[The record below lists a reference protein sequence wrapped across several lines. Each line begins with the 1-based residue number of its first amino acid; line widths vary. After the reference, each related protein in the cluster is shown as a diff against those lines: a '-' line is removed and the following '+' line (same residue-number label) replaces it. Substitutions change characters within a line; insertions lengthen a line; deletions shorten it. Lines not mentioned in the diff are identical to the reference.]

1 MMPSRRFD
9 TLITRS
15 SLLLRLRP
23 GGADVEVAWSD
34 FYDRYAPVIGGFAR
48 RLGARTQ
55 DVEDV
60 VQDVLA
66 GFFSAS
72 PTFVYD
78 PTRGRFRGYLK
89 TCTVRAIR
97 KRFAADA
104 RASAAGLAPGGGGVP
119 IAEVDVAD
127 PRVERAWNDC
137 WESDKL
143 RRALDTV
150 RERYASNPERAK
162 TFQAFEM
169 YALLDRPSEEVARE
183 LGMSVDS
190 VHAAKSRI
198 TRALREAADAIE
210 QQLG

>member
-1 MMPSRRFD
+1 MTHSRKFD
-9 TLITRS
+9 TLMTRT

-48 RLGARTQ
+48 RLGARPQ

-78 PTRGRFRGYLK
+78 PERGRFRGYLK

-104 RASAAGLAPGGGGVP
+104 RASAAGLAAGGVP
-119 IAEVDVAD
+119 VADVDVAD

-143 RRALDTV
+143 RRALDAV
-150 RERYASNPERAK
+150 RERYASHPERAK

-169 YALLDRPSEEVARE
+169 YTLLDRPSEEVARE

-210 QQLG
+210 QLHG